1 MEFEPSSWS
10 AGSYLNV
17 GVMWLWGDVDHVA
30 FHLGHRVQ
38 GFQSYEDDE
47 QFRPIADGLAKQ
59 AADVVTRFR
68 DQFREVDDA
77 ARHYARETRDRR
89 RAPVDDW
96 HAGMS
101 HALAGKPEDARRF
114 LDRFASFEDERGWA
128 VRMREDARGIATLAN
143 AGRMRRAVEGR
154 IDSCRMKLRL
164 PANERIVTD
173 EP

>member
-17 GVMWLWGDVDHVA
+17 GVMWLWDDVDHVA
-30 FHLGHRVQ
+30 FHLGHRVE

-96 HAGMS
+96 HAYIGDPT
-101 HALAGKPEDARRF
+101 LADAI
-114 LDRFASFEDERGWA
+114 LDRLVHSAHKLHLKARESMRKHIDGDDDKHASTRKK
-128 VRMREDARGIATLAN
+128 
-143 AGRMRRAVEGR
+143 
-154 IDSCRMKLRL
+154 ID
-164 PANERIVTD
+164 
-173 EP
+173 